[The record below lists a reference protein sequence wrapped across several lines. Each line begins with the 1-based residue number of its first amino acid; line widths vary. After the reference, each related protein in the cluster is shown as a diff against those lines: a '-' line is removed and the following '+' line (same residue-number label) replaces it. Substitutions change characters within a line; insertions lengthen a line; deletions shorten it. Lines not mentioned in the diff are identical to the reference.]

1 MLEVINLS
9 SGYGDAPV
17 LREVNLEVRP
27 GETVALM
34 GRNGVGKTTLLA
46 SVMGLVQA
54 RSGRIRFAGRDITG
68 WTPDRRAA
76 LGIGYVPQ
84 GREIFPYLTV
94 EENLRLGLERLRGGR
109 ARLPET
115 IFELFPKLAE
125 MLRKKGGVLSG
136 GEQQQLAIARV
147 LAMEPKLLLL
157 DEPTEGIQPSIVKQ
171 IERVIRL
178 LKERG
183 EISILLVEQFLDFAR
198 SLCETYYIMEKGA
211 IVSQGSTEALSG
223 EIAARHLIV

>member
-9 SGYGDAPV
+9 GGYGDAPV
-17 LREVNLEVRP
+17 LHEVTLEVRP

-34 GRNGVGKTTLLA
+34 GRNGVGKTTLLRA
-46 SVMGLVQA
+46 IMGLVPPRA
-54 RSGRIRFAGRDITG
+54 GRIRFAGRDITS
-68 WTPDRRAA
+68 WSTDRRAG

-94 EENLRLGLERLRGGR
+94 EENLRLGLETLCGAR
-109 ARLPET
+109 APLPAG
-115 IFELFPKLAE
+115 IFEQFPKLGE
-125 MLRKKGGVLSG
+125 MLHKKGGVLSG

-147 LAMEPKLLLL
+147 LVTEPKLLLL

-171 IERVIRL
+171 IEALIRRL
-178 LKERG
+178 RSRG

-198 SLCETYYIMEKGA
+198 SLAETYYIMEKGA
-211 IVSQGSTEALSG
+211 IVSQGSTESLSG